1 MNKRDWQAD
10 MALCEK
16 ATQEPWVSE
25 RAKLLPW
32 STVYPQDS
40 FKFICDRVKHEDA
53 DFIAEARTALPYWL
67 QEVKKLCEVNQQEQR
82 KILGLRIRLN
92 AAKERADIAELAYQG
107 LAENAVNRGE
117 YQSLLDKHT
126 AMTKVYRVEK
136 ERADQAEAREL
147 KLKEAIEAAINE
159 KAQWGDAGNAL
170 DVVVR
175 YLSDTLSILYPKEET
190 E

>member
-1 MNKRDWQAD
+1 MNNRDWQAD
-10 MALCEK
+10 KQTWDEFNNGWFPGGA
-16 ATQEPWVSE
+16 SNN
-25 RAKLLPW
+25 R
-32 STVYPQDS
+32 
-40 FKFICDRVKHEDA
+40 DA
-53 DFIAEARTALPYWL
+53 FVEFAYFAMDALPYWL

-147 KLKEAIEAAINE
+147 KLKEAIEVAINE

-175 YLSDTLSILYPKEET
+175 YLSDTLSILYPKEAT